1 MGARKLTQLR
11 VDSAKAGTDQNGT
24 HKRTEIPDA
33 VCRGLYLIVQP
44 SGVKSW
50 AVRYRCA
57 SDGKPCKLTLDRTD
71 DGWAWPQP
79 VWRPPR

>member
-50 AVRYRCA
+50 AVR
-57 SDGKPCKLTLDRTD
+57 
-71 DGWAWPQP
+71 
-79 VWRPPR
+79 